1 MLVLVMLFI
10 RLEKTKQQMSPK
22 IMNQLL
28 KIIYRPCCEQFHVG
42 GLFSFKWIAV
52 QTEVRGEMQVANVL
66 LS

>member
-1 MLVLVMLFI
+1 
-10 RLEKTKQQMSPK
+10 MSQK

-42 GLFSFKWIAV
+42 GLFSFKWITV
-52 QTEVRGEMQVANVL
+52 QTEVRGETQVASVL